1 MTAVI
6 FWRRDVYSKH
16 NPVKKHGSS
25 SVSAN
30 GERKERMTMEK
41 QKNPASKSGGIL
53 GFIERVG
60 NALPHPFILFLY
72 ITAALIVISTLLSDR
87 KSVV

>member
-41 QKNPASKSGGIL
+41 QKIQ
-53 GFIERVG
+53 
-60 NALPHPFILFLY
+60 
-72 ITAALIVISTLLSDR
+72 LLSLVE
-87 KSVV
+87 S